1 MNKIIYAF
9 AAAIM
14 ICLSMAAYS
23 DSAAEDL
30 QENVM
35 RLHIIANSD
44 SDADQAVKLRVRD
57 AILEKA
63 SENKIADTKDFEEI
77 AKDTLRENG
86 FTYTAKAE
94 TGEFYFPEKSY
105 KDMTFPA
112 GEYKGLRVVLG
123 AGEGKNWW
131 CVMNPPLCFS
141 EDIDGAMSEEGQ
153 MELKNALNS
162 ETYEIITQKPE
173 IRFKIVEIFGEL
185 KGKISGE

>member
-1 MNKIIYAF
+1 MNRIIYAL
-9 AAAIM
+9 AAAM
-14 ICLSMAAYS
+14 AICVSMSAYS
-23 DSAAEDL
+23 ESAAEDL
-30 QENVM
+30 KGNVT

-44 SDADQAVKLRVRD
+44 SDADQEVKIKVRD

-63 SENKIADTKDFEEI
+63 REGNANTSDFAEI
-77 AKDTLRENG
+77 AEDTLRENG

-112 GEYKGLRVVLG
+112 GEYHGLRVILG
-123 AGEGKNWW
+123 DGAGKNWW
-131 CVMNPPLCFS
+131 CVMNPPLCFT
-141 EDIDGAMSEEGQ
+141 EDADGKMSADGQ
-153 MELKNALNS
+153 AELKNALNG

-185 KGKISGE
+185 RGKIGQ

>member
-9 AAAIM
+9 AVAM
-14 ICLSMAAYS
+14 VICVSMSAYS

-30 QENVM
+30 RENVT

-44 SDADQAVKLRVRD
+44 SDADQAVKIKIRD

-63 SENKIADTKDFEEI
+63 REGKTDTSDFEEI
-77 AKDTLRENG
+77 AEKTLRQNG
-86 FTYTAKAE
+86 FTYAARAQM
-94 TGEFYFPEKSY
+94 GEFYFPEKSY

-112 GEYKGLRVVLG
+112 GEYHGLRVVLG
-123 AGEGKNWW
+123 DGEGKNWW

-141 EDIDGAMSEEGQ
+141 EDTDGAMSEEGQ
-153 MELKNALNS
+153 TKLKNALNG

-185 KGKISGE
+185 KGKIER

>member
-30 QENVM
+30 RENVT

-44 SDADQAVKLRVRD
+44 SEADQAVKLKVRD
-57 AILEKA
+57 AILAKTRKSKITDTEDF
-63 SENKIADTKDFEEI
+63 EKIAE
-77 AKDTLRENG
+77 DTLRQNG
-86 FTYTAKAE
+86 FTYDATAE
-94 TGEFYFPEKSY
+94 FGEYYFPEKSY

-112 GEYKGLRVVLG
+112 GRYNGLRVILG
-123 AGEGKNWW
+123 DGAGKNWW

-141 EDIDGAMSEEGQ
+141 EDTDGAMSADGQ
-153 MELKNALNS
+153 AKLQNALNS
-162 ETYEIITQKPE
+162 ETYEIITEKPE

-185 KGKISGE
+185 KGKI